1 MGLLV
6 LSLGA
11 NAQTNNEADSTTEKI
26 SKMEKIENGVK
37 SGYHFIENGA
47 VKGYKSIENGAVKG
61 YKAIESGV
69 VEGFTKVNDSLT
81 TKLFGKEGETIDETK
96 ARLIANKERFEKSQK

>member
-1 MGLLV
+1 MKKGIIICMGLLV

-11 NAQTNNEADSTTEKI
+11 MAQTNNQKDSNIETI
-26 SKMEKIENGVK
+26 STMEKIEKGVK
-37 SGYHFIENGA
+37 NGYLLIE
-47 VKGYKSIENGAVKG
+47 KGVVKG

-96 ARLIANKERFEKSQK
+96 ARLIANKESFEKSQK

>member
-11 NAQTNNEADSTTEKI
+11 MAQTNNQKDSNIETTSTMEKI
-26 SKMEKIENGVK
+26 GKGVKNGYLLIENGV
-37 SGYHFIENGA
+37 
-47 VKGYKSIENGAVKG
+47 VKG

-69 VEGFTKVNDSLT
+69 VEGFTKVNDLLT
-81 TKLFGKEGETIDETK
+81 TKFFGKEGETIDETK